1 LELRGPTLTLRPPT
15 AADVPALFTLGSDP
29 EVTRWFSWGPY
40 TDRTEPAAYV
50 RRAHERMLGGLQ
62 LDLLMVHDEHGA
74 VGVTG
79 LSEWSA
85 RDRRA
90 VVGTWFGRA
99 WWGSGMNTESKALV
113 MHLAFEVCG
122 LERLGAYADT
132 RHARSQA
139 ALEKI
144 GFEREG
150 VLRGWHRHG
159 EEQKDVVFYGFLR
172 SQWEGSPLRS
182 VPCDMRG
189 EVPAGF
195 QVG

>member
-1 LELRGPTLTLRPPT
+1 LELHGPTLTLRPPT
-15 AADVPALFTLGSDP
+15 AADVPELFALGSDP

-40 TDRTEPAAYV
+40 RSRTEPADYV
-50 RRAHERMLGGLQ
+50 RRAHERLLEGLQ
-62 LDLLMVHDEHGA
+62 LDLLMVHAEHGA

-79 LSEWSA
+79 LSEWST

-99 WWGSGMNTESKALV
+99 WWGSGLNAESKALV
-113 MHLAFEVCG
+113 MHLAFDVCG
-122 LERLGAYADT
+122 LERLSAYADT

-159 EEQKDVVFYGFLR
+159 EEQKDVVFYGLLR
-172 SQWEGSPLRS
+172 SQWEGSPLRA
-182 VPCDMRG
+182 VPCAVSG
-189 EVPAGF
+189 EVPAAF
-195 QVG
+195 RVG